1 MLLSAMKKNKTGR
14 NILAGLREELP
25 FSTTSEKISKTLKIR
40 ELTI

>member
-14 NILAGLREELP
+14 NILVGLREELH
-25 FSTTSEKISKTLKIR
+25 FYTTPEKMSKTLKIR